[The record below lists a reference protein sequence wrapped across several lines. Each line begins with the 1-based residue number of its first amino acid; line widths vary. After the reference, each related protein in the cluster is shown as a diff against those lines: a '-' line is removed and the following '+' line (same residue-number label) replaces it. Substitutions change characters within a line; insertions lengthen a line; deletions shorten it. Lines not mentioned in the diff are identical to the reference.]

1 MNLGPSVMLIV
12 AVLFGIIF
20 NIFPILSY
28 YLWLKL
34 LMVSIAVSALISR
47 LFFMKDGFILVIKNV
62 LPRII
67 GRRKENSKWEQYFRV
82 FESIGIALRVITLF
96 ILLFD
101 SETVRL
107 RQKFGVEK

>member
-1 MNLGPSVMLIV
+1 MNLGPSIMLIG
-12 AVLFGIIF
+12 AVLFGLIF

-47 LFFMKDGFILVIKNV
+47 LFLMKDGFILEIKNV

-67 GRRKENSKWEQYFRV
+67 GRRKENSKWEKYFRV
-82 FESIGIALRVITLF
+82 FEGIGIVLCVIALF
-96 ILLFD
+96 ILFFE

-107 RQKFGVEK
+107 RQQFGNMK